1 MLNKQLIRQYIEM
14 GKLEEANEIISKL
27 EQQKALDIEIISMK
41 VVTLIMQQ
49 ELSEALEW
57 TSKGLRENHTYS
69 DLLYNRGYILQQIG
83 ELHKAKEYY
92 NLSIETGANQEL
104 EESVKSSLDSVNQQL
119 SERGIK
125 QKPLVSIV
133 LLAYNHIDYTKL
145 CVESILRYTSHIN
158 YELILVNNG
167 SSDGTRELFDSITDA
182 KVRHLS
188 KNVGPVNG
196 FNEGIEAA
204 EGKYIA
210 CVCNDFIFTPRWM
223 DNLLACIESDET
235 IGFVSPGASF
245 VSNHQSISGSY
256 TNIGEMLNFAEQYN
270 KSDSSKWEER
280 VRLLPCVLMVR
291 AKLFR
296 EIGKYDPHFYFGEFA
311 DDDISFRIRR
321 AGYKL
326 VYCKDTFTYHF
337 GSITTKDDQINNNSL
352 SVSRQLFIDKHGLDV
367 WVDGVFSS
375 LLLDGLKLTT
385 QRTPI
390 AILGVH
396 TKCGAN
402 PLQLKNRL
410 KEQGVLEV
418 GITNYCI
425 DSKYMADLRSVSNY
439 VFEGDIAQLKNK
451 LDGVKYDYIIFEHHI
466 DIFKSNPFII
476 EHLIQLLT
484 NDGEIGLLIKLDRE
498 DTPYLDLVRQLEQQE
513 CRINYSILEKEPLN
527 SYNLII
533 TAQRSITR

>member
-1 MLNKQLIRQYIEM
+1 MSNQVIRQYIET
-14 GKLEEANEIISKL
+14 GQLEEASRVISGL
-27 EQQKALDIEIISMK
+27 EQQKKLDIEIISMK
-41 VVTLIMQQ
+41 VVILIMQQ
-49 ELSEALEW
+49 NLIEALEW

-92 NLSIETGANQEL
+92 NLSLETGVNQEVEVAVKASL
-104 EESVKSSLDSVNQQL
+104 ESVNQQL
-119 SERGIK
+119 SEREDK

-145 CVESILRYTSHIN
+145 CIESILRYTSHIN

-167 SSDGTRELFDSITDA
+167 SSDGTRELFDSISEA

-188 KNVGPVNG
+188 QNVGPVNG
-196 FNEGIEAA
+196 FNEGIDAA

-223 DNLLACIESDET
+223 DNLLACIESDEM
-235 IGFVSPGASF
+235 IGFVSPGASN
-245 VSNHQSISGSY
+245 VSNHQAISGSY
-256 TNIGEMLNFAEQYN
+256 TNIGEMLDFAEQYN
-270 KSDSSKWEER
+270 ISDSSKWEER

-337 GSITTKDDQINNNSL
+337 GSITTKKDQLNNNSL
-352 SVSRQLFIDKHGLDV
+352 SISRQIFMDKHGLDV

-385 QRTPI
+385 QHIPL

-410 KEQGVLEV
+410 KEQGVIEV
-418 GITNYCI
+418 EITNYCI
-425 DSKYMADLRSVSNY
+425 DSKYMADLHSVSNH
-439 VFEGDIAQLKNK
+439 VIEGDIEQLRYR
-451 LDGVKYDYIIFEHHI
+451 LDRAKYEYILFEHHI
-466 DIFKSNPFII
+466 DIFKSYPFII
-476 EHLIQLLT
+476 EQLIQLLQ
-484 NDGEIGLLIKLDRE
+484 NDGQIGLLIKLDQE
-498 DTPYLDLVRQLEQQE
+498 NTPYLDLVHQIEQQG
-513 CRINYSILEKEPLN
+513 CMINSSIVEKDPLN
-527 SYNLII
+527 SYKLII
-533 TAQRSITR
+533 IAQRSITR